1 MTTSQN
7 SLTTPTSAL
16 IVIDMQTGFLDPHWG
31 EPHDL
36 EGCRANVSA
45 LISAF
50 AASGAPIVLVRHNS
64 TKPDS
69 PLRPDAAGNQLFA
82 EVARTPHDL
91 FVTKTVNSAFIGSPD
106 LDAWLRGRGIDTI
119 ILGGIQTNMCVETTA
134 RMGGNLGY
142 RVVVALDATTT
153 FPLSATVAAAVRT
166 DGMTGSAAEGA
177 ADEGSSGADSAQ
189 QLTATLETL
198 TISAASL
205 IEATAV
211 NLSGGGFA
219 EVTTT
224 EDVVARFGDPAI

>member
-1 MTTSQN
+1 MTTTQN

-50 AASGAPIVLVRHNS
+50 AAAGAPIVLVRHDS
-64 TKPDS
+64 TKPAS

-82 EVARTPHDL
+82 EVARAPHDL

-119 ILGGIQTNMCVETTA
+119 VLGGIQTNMCVETTA

-142 RVVVALDATTT
+142 RVSSHSMRRRRSR
-153 FPLSATVAAAVRT
+153 SAPPSRPPCAP
-166 DGMTGSAAEGA
+166 TGSQDPLPKERRTRVPPAQILRN
-177 ADEGSSGADSAQ
+177 SSPRPS
-189 QLTATLETL
+189 
-198 TISAASL
+198 
-205 IEATAV
+205 
-211 NLSGGGFA
+211 
-219 EVTTT
+219 
-224 EDVVARFGDPAI
+224 RP

>member
-1 MTTSQN
+1 MTTTQN

-16 IVIDMQTGFLDPHWG
+16 IVIDMQAGFLDPHSG

-36 EGCRANVSA
+36 EGCRANVCA

-50 AASGAPIVLVRHNS
+50 AAAEAPIVIVRHDS

-82 EVARTPHDL
+82 EVARAPHDL

-119 ILGGIQTNMCVETTA
+119 VLGGIQTNMCVETTA

-153 FPLSATVAAAVRT
+153 FPLSATVAASVRT
-166 DGMTGSAAEGA
+166 DGITGSAAEGTRG
-177 ADEGSSGADSAQ
+177 EGSAGAGSAGP
-189 QLTATLETL
+189 LTTTLETL
-198 TISAASL
+198 TISAESL

-224 EDVVARFGDPAI
+224 EDILARLGDSTI